1 MASRASTMALK
12 LLMRSIRRGNCD
24 APSKW
29 STPKSS
35 LNSIHHLFT
44 YFVILLPPFRLI
56 NHVMK
61 QGSGTA
67 NTLGTLAVLYSA
79 CGVLLQYIRDQDD
92 NVNTIIA
99 GSATGLLYKSTGE
112 SIPPMNKTLNTQSFI
127 DSFSWP
133 SKMCSRWC
141 YWFGHLVALLLIP
154 AGTRKH
160 QHKLKSKIPV
170 GEETIEPLNRL

>member
-1 MASRASTMALK
+1 
-12 LLMRSIRRGNCD
+12 MRSIRRGSCD
-24 APSKW
+24 APSKCGLL
-29 STPKSS
+29 SSS
-35 LNSIHHLFT
+35 LNSILHLCINF
-44 YFVILLPPFRLI
+44 ILLAPCRLI

-112 SIPPMNKTLNTQSFI
+112 SVPPLTGKTLHTQTLLFPWLLQLA
-127 DSFSWP
+127 FENVPWVVLLVWA
-133 SKMCSRWC
+133 SRRSIAYTCW
-141 YWFGHLVALLLIP
+141 
-154 AGTRKH
+154 
-160 QHKLKSKIPV
+160 HKKAPTQTQVQNSCRWRNHW
-170 GEETIEPLNRL
+170 TIEPLVVAINPV

>member
-1 MASRASTMALK
+1 MALK
-12 LLMRSIRRGNCD
+12 LLMRSIRRGSCD
-24 APSKW
+24 APSKCGLP
-29 STPKSS
+29 SSS
-35 LNSIHHLFT
+35 LNSILHLCINF
-44 YFVILLPPFRLI
+44 ILLALCRLI

-112 SIPPMNKTLNTQSFI
+112 SVPPPWVKLSILKLCSFL
-127 DSFSWP
+127 DYFSWP
-133 SKMCSRWC
+133 SKMCPGWC